1 MGDAGSRICACPSPP
16 CASTSCGH
24 PGDPGAG
31 RGAAA
36 ALTPVLMLSSVS
48 LEGEDSSEL
57 VRHFLIE
64 SSAKGVHLK
73 GASEELYFGKDKE
86 LYFGKDGAVTRRGAK
101 PTGVGESPRPSPR
114 RPQTALLHPAPFS
127 CGLGDAAGRICMG
140 GGSVVHGPA
149 DGWLCAVAGS
159 LSAFVYQH
167 AITPLALPC
176 KLCIPTRGKPP
187 RHGVLRE
194 EGGGPLF

>member
-1 MGDAGSRICACPSPP
+1 
-16 CASTSCGH
+16 
-24 PGDPGAG
+24 
-31 RGAAA
+31 
-36 ALTPVLMLSSVS
+36 MLSSVS

-73 GASEELYFGKDKE
+73 GASEELYFGKD
-86 LYFGKDGAVTRRGAK
+86 GAVTRRGAK
-101 PTGVGESPRPSPR
+101 PTGVGESPHPSPQ
-114 RPQTALLHPAPFS
+114 RPQTALLHPAPFC
-127 CGLGDAAGRICMG
+127 CGFGDAAGRVCMG